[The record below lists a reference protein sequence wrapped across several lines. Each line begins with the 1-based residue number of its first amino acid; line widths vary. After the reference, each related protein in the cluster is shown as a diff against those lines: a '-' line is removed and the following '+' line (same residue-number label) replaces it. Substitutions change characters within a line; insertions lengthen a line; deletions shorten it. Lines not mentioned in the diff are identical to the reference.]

1 MKHIINYSNFISE
14 KLILEIGEGS
24 AKPYKFQIEEDQ
36 PDKTDHSREVM
47 FKTEDGDDYKVV
59 MAAYWGDGHIAKT
72 FGSHIQ
78 IDFYIY
84 YGRGQHSADVV
95 VNKGRLF
102 RVMSTVVKA
111 AREFLKDIDY
121 KEKGI
126 DTLIIEPTKSK
137 DDDDHRRAR
146 LYMAYIKRQLPIAR
160 VKYDGDQIVAKLK

>member
-1 MKHIINYSNFISE
+1 MI
-14 KLILEIGEGS
+14 KLKNILLEIGEGS
-24 AKPYKFQIEEDQ
+24 AKPYKFRTVEDK
-36 PDKTDHSREVM
+36 PDDTNHSREVS

-59 MAAYWGDGHIAKT
+59 LAAYWGDTGIT
-72 FGSHIQ
+72 EDFGSYIS
-78 IDFYIY
+78 IDYYIY

-102 RVMSTVVKA
+102 RVMSTVVKIA
-111 AREFLKDIDY
+111 EEFMDDLDY

-146 LYMAYIKRQLPIAR
+146 LYMAYIKRQLPVAR
-160 VKYDGDQIVAKLK
+160 VKYDGDQIVATFK